1 MLIFSNSVFYKNIHQ
16 LWCDLPNKNKNK
28 YDVGIL
34 LGGMISLSSTEKN
47 IKFAN
52 NNDRLLNTLDLF
64 YKNKI
69 DKILIS
75 GASGSLTSN
84 LKEAA
89 IL

>member
-1 MLIFSNSVFYKNIHQ
+1 MLLIFSNSVFYKKINQ

-52 NNDRLLNTLDLF
+52 NNDRLLNTLIYF
-64 YKNKI
+64 TKI
-69 DKILIS
+69 KLIKF
-75 GASGSLTSN
+75 L
-84 LKEAA
+84 LVE
-89 IL
+89 LLEV